1 MFGYMKHMVRTEGY
15 QSLVKGLGPNVVGT
29 APTRA
34 LYFFVYSQSKS
45 ACSRSKLFK
54 NSSDAYTHMTS
65 AWAASWTT
73 STITNP
79 IWFLKTQLQLDTAT
93 GGQKKKTVGQIVS
106 RTWKNEGIVGFY
118 RGLSACYVGALETM
132 LYFVLYERLKLE
144 CVKF

>member
-1 MFGYMKHMVRTEGY
+1 MNFRSTVSRIASNSSHLSAGRAASAAAAVPNFDGRVAVSSMFGYMKHMVRTEGY

-73 STITNP
+73 
-79 IWFLKTQLQLDTAT
+79 
-93 GGQKKKTVGQIVS
+93 
-106 RTWKNEGIVGFY
+106 
-118 RGLSACYVGALETM
+118 
-132 LYFVLYERLKLE
+132 
-144 CVKF
+144 